1 MKRTKNDSANLPAPR
16 FEASDADQLHLP
28 RSQVAKDE
36 LFVGTQLEYHELL
49 KAKLIVKLPDGGDCK
64 LFDRLWRAC
73 ANMGGYLKGRL
84 GEENVR
90 AIKSGK
96 QWDNLDRKSVRLN
109 ATRNAASRSAILDF
123 PNFLLHV
130 LRVYMGTI
138 QGHDSV
144 LSVPLDER
152 QMRKAFEDRLD
163 GIKPAY
169 FLDVLLRTRIRFDQ
183 FVIKS
188 EGVADGGEI
197 RWRIEGRDDWSQGER
212 ERIVHLES
220 LLQAG
225 NLSQRNKEWLSRL
238 LCDDNVDDAS
248 GLISI
253 LEEFA
258 RNG

>member
-1 MKRTKNDSANLPAPR
+1 M
-16 FEASDADQLHLP
+16 
-28 RSQVAKDE
+28 AKDE

-49 KAKLIVKLPDGGDCK
+49 KAKLIVKLPDGGDCN

-73 ANMGGYLKGRL
+73 ANMGGYLKERL
-84 GEENVR
+84 GEENVS
-90 AIKSGK
+90 AIKLGK
-96 QWDNLDRKSVRLN
+96 QWNNLDRKSVRLN
-109 ATRNAASRSAILDF
+109 AARKAASRSTILDF
-123 PNFLLHV
+123 PNLLLHV

-138 QGHDSV
+138 HGHDSV
-144 LSVPLDER
+144 LSIPLDER
-152 QMRKAFEDRLD
+152 QIRKAFEDRLD
-163 GIKPAY
+163 GIKPAS

-188 EGVADGGEI
+188 EGVADGGEV
-197 RWRIEGRDDWSQGER
+197 RWRIEGCDDWSQDDR

-225 NLSQRNKEWLSRL
+225 NSSQRNKEWLSRL
-238 LCDDNVDDAS
+238 LCNDHPEDAS
-248 GLISI
+248 GLITI